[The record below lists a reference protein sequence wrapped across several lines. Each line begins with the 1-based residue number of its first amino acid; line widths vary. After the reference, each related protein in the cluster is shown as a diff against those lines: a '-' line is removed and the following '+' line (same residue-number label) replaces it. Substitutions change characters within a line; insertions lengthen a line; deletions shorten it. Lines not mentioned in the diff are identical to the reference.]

1 MEHRKDRAH
10 DRQAVRRA
18 QEELFEYPIG
28 DEALFPVFTDALSY
42 GPGSTG
48 AQPHSR
54 NGADVFPFDPN
65 GSYTGV
71 PDTDPNPVQDA
82 DDL

>member
-1 MEHRKDRAH
+1 MTGRLCAGRRRSCLNTPSVTRLCFPSLPMRFPTAPAARA
-10 DRQAVRRA
+10 
-18 QEELFEYPIG
+18 
-28 DEALFPVFTDALSY
+28 
-42 GPGSTG
+42 
-48 AQPHSR
+48 HSR

-71 PDTDPNPVQDA
+71 PDTDPYPVQDA